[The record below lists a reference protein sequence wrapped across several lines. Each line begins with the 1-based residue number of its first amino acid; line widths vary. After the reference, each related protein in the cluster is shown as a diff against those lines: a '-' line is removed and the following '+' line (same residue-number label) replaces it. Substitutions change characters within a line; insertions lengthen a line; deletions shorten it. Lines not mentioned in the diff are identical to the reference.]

1 MRNVVKD
8 GYRPRQILA
17 ALLLC
22 AGFLSVM
29 QFLAVLGAV
38 PARAEILAMMNYE
51 TKSKESLK
59 SLKLSGPIERRE
71 GIAIIDVDPSSPNFG
86 KWIADYPFPADLVAH
101 HIFYDRTQTK
111 AYISALGKAQLHV
124 MDLTANPY
132 RISKI
137 DIPERLVGED
147 VIFSEDNSTW
157 YLTCMGSHKV
167 IVGSVQTDTIHQ
179 IIDLP
184 AKYPHGLAVHSG
196 IDRIL
201 VTSTVRASDLGDP
214 GEEISV
220 IQKSTGK
227 PLGTIKVSN
236 KVSPSGEAPVEVLFV
251 PGSSPPVAY
260 VTNMFG
266 GTLWTLRWN
275 AASQNFDAAQ
285 AFDFGTL
292 KAGVPLEIY
301 FNDPVTRMYVTT
313 AKPGHMHIFD
323 ISEKPAKPK
332 LLKSLPTG
340 EGAHHVAFTK
350 DWKLAFVQNTL
361 LNLPG
366 MSEGNVT
373 VINLETEEVIA
384 QIDTLQKA
392 GYNPNLI
399 VLLPEWNSLAG
410 H

>member
-1 MRNVVKD
+1 MRNDIKGALVAGLLVLF
-8 GYRPRQILA
+8 PLA
-17 ALLLC
+17 P
-22 AGFLSVM
+22 AG
-29 QFLAVLGAV
+29 
-38 PARAEILAMMNYE
+38 AEILAMMNYE
-51 TKSKESLK
+51 TKSKDSLK
-59 SLKLSGPIERRE
+59 SLKLSGAVERRE
-71 GIAIIDVDPSSPNFG
+71 GIAIVDVDPASPSFG
-86 KWIADYPFPADLVAH
+86 KWIADYPFPPDLIAH

-111 AYISALGKAQLHV
+111 AYISALGKPQLHV

-132 RISKI
+132 RISRI
-137 DIPERLVGED
+137 DIPECQVGED

-167 IVGSVQTDTIHQ
+167 IVGSVRTDEIKQ

-201 VTSTVRASDLGDP
+201 TTSTVRPSDLGDP
-214 GEEISV
+214 GEVITV

-227 PLGTIKVSN
+227 VIGSVKVSS
-236 KVSPSGEAPVEVLFV
+236 KASPSGAAPVEILFM
-251 PGSSPPVAY
+251 PGANPPVAY

-266 GTLWTLRWN
+266 GSLWTLTWN
-275 AASQNFDAAQ
+275 SATEDFDAAEV
-285 AFDFGTL
+285 FDFGTI
-292 KAGVPLEIY
+292 KSGVPLEIY
-301 FNDPVTRMYVTT
+301 FNEPVTRMYVTT

-323 ISEKPAKPK
+323 VSGDAGKPK
-332 LLKSLPTG
+332 LLKSLATG
-340 EGAHHVAFTK
+340 EGAHHIAFTK

-373 VINLETEEVIA
+373 VIDLETETVVA
-384 QIDTLQKA
+384 QINTLQNS

-399 VLLPEWNSLAG
+399 VLLPEWNAPAG